1 MDKITKFL
9 KRLSEKE
16 QKSVEQTLAK
26 IHDSKLQGLDVK
38 KLKVG
43 TGLFRVRIGSIRIIL
58 IKEKELITIITIE
71 QRGDNTYNL

>member
-26 IHDSKLQGLDVK
+26 IHASNLQGLDVK
-38 KLKVG
+38 KLKGG